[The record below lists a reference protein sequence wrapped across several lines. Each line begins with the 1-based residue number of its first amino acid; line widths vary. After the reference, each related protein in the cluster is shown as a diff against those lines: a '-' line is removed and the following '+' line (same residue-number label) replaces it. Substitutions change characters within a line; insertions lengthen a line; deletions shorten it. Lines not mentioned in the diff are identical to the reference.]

1 MAVTTQAASEV
12 AMAEDL
18 GRLVHL
24 VDEGHVEEARR
35 LAPELAQK
43 WPDSRP
49 IQHLNRVLK
58 PPEVIPSPPG
68 LRGRNLDREHAW
80 LREHAHEYH
89 GRLRYHA
96 SRSIRR
102 SSRPARQ
109 TPVDAAGAR

>member
-1 MAVTTQAASEV
+1 
-12 AMAEDL
+12 MAEDL
-18 GRLVHL
+18 ARLVHL

-80 LREHAHEYH
+80 LREHAHEYP
-89 GRLRYHA
+89 GCWLGVYEDRLIAADPDLAVVERKL
-96 SRSIRR
+96 
-102 SSRPARQ
+102 RQ
-109 TPVDAAGAR
+109 AIGTEMA